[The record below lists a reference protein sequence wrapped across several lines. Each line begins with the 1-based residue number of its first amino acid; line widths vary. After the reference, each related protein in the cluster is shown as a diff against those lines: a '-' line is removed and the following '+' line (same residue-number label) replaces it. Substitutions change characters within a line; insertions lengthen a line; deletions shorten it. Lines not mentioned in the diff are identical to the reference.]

1 MDIPRANNSQLKARA
16 QCAYRRMQ
24 NTYNRNKQTPPQKT
38 TATTTNNKKQQK
50 APRAHQDVFSYHT
63 TDNHTITKKARQTT
77 AKKQNKNKDGRAL
90 RLLTILSIHKRI
102 ARKGFS
108 LLKLT

>member
-1 MDIPRANNSQLKARA
+1 MRLQKDAKYIQ
-16 QCAYRRMQ
+16 Q
-24 NTYNRNKQTPPQKT
+24 KQTNTPQKKT

-50 APRAHQDVFSYHT
+50 VPRAHQDVFSYHT
-63 TDNHTITKKARQTT
+63 TDTHTITQKARQTT